1 MRDHE
6 TSVQATHVCLSNA
19 PAFCAIPRSKS
30 VVGVVVVVVV
40 VVVEEG
46 VVVRGCLEGALSVLI
61 I

>member
-1 MRDHE
+1 M
-6 TSVQATHVCLSNA
+6 
-19 PAFCAIPRSKS
+19 
-30 VVGVVVVVVV
+30 VVVV